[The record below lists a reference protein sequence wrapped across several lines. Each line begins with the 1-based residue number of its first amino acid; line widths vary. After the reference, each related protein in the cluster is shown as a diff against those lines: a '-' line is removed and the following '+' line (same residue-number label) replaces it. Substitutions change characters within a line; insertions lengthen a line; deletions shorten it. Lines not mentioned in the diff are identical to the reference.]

1 MPELSAMREE
11 VTQILM
17 DARIEEQ
24 NKLLAEI
31 EAQKTEDYRK
41 TLTITLDDGR
51 EMRIDITIIGKKG
64 HQIEVVD
71 SNPTDFTD

>member
-31 EAQKTEDYRK
+31 ESKKTEDYRK
-41 TLTITLDDGR
+41 TLTVTLDDGR
-51 EMRIDITIIGKKG
+51 VMRIDITIIGKAG

-71 SNPTDFTD
+71 PNPTDSAD

>member
-31 EAQKTEDYRK
+31 ESKKTEDYRK
-41 TLTITLDDGR
+41 TLTVTLDDGR

-64 HQIEVVD
+64 HQIEVID
-71 SNPTDFTD
+71 PNPTDSAD